1 MSSPN
6 LWGGQIHRVIKYNQG
21 VCFECGGPLR
31 IGEYIHTHFGGM
43 VMIHC
48 KCSHKEIEIAIP

>member
-21 VCFECGGPLR
+21 VCFECGGPLLV
-31 IGEYIHTHFGGM
+31 GEYVHAHFGDM

-48 KCSHKEIEIAIP
+48 KCGHKEIV